1 MILCPVK
8 LSIKKYT
15 YIYIRNFKGR
25 ICYML
30 LLQAFRGDVGIDF
43 FFKKN

>member
-15 YIYIRNFKGR
+15 YIYVILMVAFV
-25 ICYML
+25 ICFY
-30 LLQAFRGDVGIDF
+30 FRHFAVM
-43 FFKKN
+43 

>member
-15 YIYIRNFKGR
+15 YIYIYVILRVAFV
-25 ICYML
+25 ICFY
-30 LLQAFRGDVGIDF
+30 FRHFAVM
-43 FFKKN
+43 